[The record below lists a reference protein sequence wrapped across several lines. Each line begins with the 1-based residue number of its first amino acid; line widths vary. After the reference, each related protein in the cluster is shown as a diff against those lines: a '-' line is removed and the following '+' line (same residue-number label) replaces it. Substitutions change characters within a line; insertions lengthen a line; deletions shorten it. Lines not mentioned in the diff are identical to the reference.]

1 MALKDAALLAFA
13 GMLLVAALS
22 VWNLIFDVMNVLQ
35 GVLPAV
41 RLISSLIWAFGAVTA
56 ALFLYVFQK
65 RPN

>member
-1 MALKDAALLAFA
+1 MALKDAALLAFV
-13 GMLLVAALS
+13 GMLLVSALL
-22 VWNLIFDVMNVLQ
+22 VWNLIFDVLNVVR

-41 RLISSLIWAFGAVTA
+41 KLISSLIYAFGAVTA